1 VEDADDLVVVL
12 LAAVARERLPASPT
26 TWPRKV
32 SSSSGLTV
40 SVLVVL
46 FAVDMGVLLGRVGAP
61 LGAFEPRA

>member
-1 VEDADDLVVVL
+1 
-12 LAAVARERLPASPT
+12 
-26 TWPRKV
+26 
-32 SSSSGLTV
+32 LTV